1 MDIKRI
7 SLSFIALAI
16 LIAIPFSFT
25 AYKRNT
31 IWRDD
36 FTMWTDT
43 AYKSAAKARA
53 YYNLGAA
60 YHDEKEAL
68 EQAIIYYNKA
78 LSIEPNYAGIHND
91 LGDALRDK
99 GMLESAIAEYHTAL
113 RLKPDYPKA
122 HNNLGVV
129 YYRQGNF
136 DEAIRE
142 FRMALR
148 LNPEYADARNNLE
161 DIYKMEG
168 LK

>member
-7 SLSFIALAI
+7 PLSFIAIAI
-16 LIAIPFSFT
+16 LIALPFSFT
-25 AYKRNT
+25 TYRRNAA
-31 IWRDD
+31 WKDD
-36 FTMWTDT
+36 FNMWTDA
-43 AYKSAAKARA
+43 AYKSATKARA

-60 YHDEKEAL
+60 YHDEKGSL
-68 EQAIIYYNKA
+68 DQAIIYYNKA
-78 LSIEPNYAGIHND
+78 LSIEPNYAGVHND

-99 GMLESAIAEYHTAL
+99 GMLESAIAEYQTAL

-122 HNNLGVV
+122 HNNLGIV
-129 YYRQGNF
+129 YSRQEKL

-148 LNPEYADARNNLE
+148 LNPEYAEARNNLE
-161 DIYKMEG
+161 DIYKVKG